1 MGLLHYSNFPI
12 CFTEKP
18 GIPQQPFIISSTK
31 DSCVVCWKPPSSD
44 GGAKITS
51 YYLEK
56 REKKQN
62 KWMSVTT
69 KKIAETNYEVTGLI
83 EGFEYE
89 FRVKCENM
97 GGESEWSE
105 ISEPIIPKSD
115 QAPRAPTFREE
126 IRDMTVKYHAS
137 ATFVTKVLFKNYIA
151 YSFKISQFLSQK
163 YNHNIIVQWTPV
175 IYFVSFSSNK
185 VLGYPK
191 PVVKWYRSGKEVL
204 ADGTKIKALEFKG
217 GYYQLVITSA
227 DENDATVYQ
236 VRATNSSGS
245 ISTTANLE
253 VEGNIIISKYFLECN
268 KCMISS
274 FQFLIFKKSPHS

>member
-1 MGLLHYSNFPI
+1 MGLLHYINFPI
-12 CFTEKP
+12 CFSEKP

-44 GGAKITS
+44 GGAKITN

-69 KKIAETNYEVTGLI
+69 KKIAETNYEVTALI

-105 ISEPIIPKSD
+105 ISQPIIPKSD
-115 QAPRAPTFREE
+115 QPPRAPTFREE

-137 ATFVTKVLFKNYIA
+137 ATFVTKVLF
-151 YSFKISQFLSQK
+151 
-163 YNHNIIVQWTPV
+163 
-175 IYFVSFSSNK
+175 
-185 VLGYPK
+185 
-191 PVVKWYRSGKEVL
+191 
-204 ADGTKIKALEFKG
+204 
-217 GYYQLVITSA
+217 
-227 DENDATVYQ
+227 
-236 VRATNSSGS
+236 
-245 ISTTANLE
+245 
-253 VEGNIIISKYFLECN
+253 
-268 KCMISS
+268 
-274 FQFLIFKKSPHS
+274 

>member
-1 MGLLHYSNFPI
+1 MGLLHYNNFPI
-12 CFTEKP
+12 CFSEKP

-137 ATFVTKVLFKNYIA
+137 ATFVTKVLFLKTTLLIPLKSL
-151 YSFKISQFLSQK
+151 SF
-163 YNHNIIVQWTPV
+163 
-175 IYFVSFSSNK
+175 
-185 VLGYPK
+185 
-191 PVVKWYRSGKEVL
+191 
-204 ADGTKIKALEFKG
+204 
-217 GYYQLVITSA
+217 
-227 DENDATVYQ
+227 
-236 VRATNSSGS
+236 
-245 ISTTANLE
+245 
-253 VEGNIIISKYFLECN
+253 
-268 KCMISS
+268 
-274 FQFLIFKKSPHS
+274 